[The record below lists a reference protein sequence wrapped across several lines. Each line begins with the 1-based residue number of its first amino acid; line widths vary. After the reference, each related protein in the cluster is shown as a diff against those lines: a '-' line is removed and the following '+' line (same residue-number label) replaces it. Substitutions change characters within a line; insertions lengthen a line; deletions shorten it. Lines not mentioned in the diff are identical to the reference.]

1 MPRRC
6 GGCGSRSYDRTP
18 PRAPRTFTMEER
30 VRFVEMVDG
39 GATVKQIKKE
49 FKMWI
54 SEINDNV
61 YLLPYHKLVIEEMK
75 KLVENKHLLD
85 GTHEERAQYEAL
97 RGEVDRKIQKKW
109 REMTNG

>member
-6 GGCGSRSYDRTP
+6 GGCGARRYKTP
-18 PRAPRTFTMEER
+18 ERATKNLTMDER
-30 VRFVEMVDG
+30 VKFVELVDA

-49 FKMWI
+49 LKMWV

-61 YLLPYHKLVIEEMK
+61 YLLPYHKLVIEETK
-75 KLVENKHLLD
+75 RLVDNKHLLD
-85 GTHEERAQYEAL
+85 GTSEEQAQYEAL